1 MKKRILIVDD
11 NYQIV
16 RNLKW
21 RLEAHNFDVSVAYD
35 GYECVHLA
43 KLELP
48 DLILMDIKM
57 PIGGGLWA
65 FETLKGMA
73 DTSKIPIIFNTEF
86 PSTEV
91 RKLVMEMGAED
102 LIWKP
107 FKSDV
112 VIEKINTALSYKMI
126 IPDDQRVSDSAYSQ
140 DSLETN

>member
-16 RNLKW
+16 RNIKW
-21 RLEAHNFDVSVAYD
+21 LLEARNFDVSVAYD

-65 FETLKGMA
+65 FEILKGMA

-86 PSTEV
+86 PSTKV
-91 RKLVMEMGAED
+91 RRLVMEMGAED

-107 FKSDV
+107 FKSEV
-112 VIEKINTALSYKMI
+112 VIEKINTALNYKII
-126 IPDDQRVSDSAYSQ
+126 IPDDKRIEDSAYRQ

>member
-21 RLEAHNFDVSVAYD
+21 RLEASNFDVSVAYD

-91 RKLVMEMGAED
+91 RRLVMEMGAED

-107 FKSDV
+107 FKSDI
-112 VIEKINTALSYKMI
+112 VIEKINTALSYNMI
-126 IPDDQRVSDSAYSQ
+126 IPDDQPVSDSADNQ
-140 DSLETN
+140 DYVETN

>member
-21 RLEAHNFDVSVAYD
+21 RLEASNFDVSVAYD

-65 FETLKGMA
+65 FEILKGMT
-73 DTSKIPIIFNTEF
+73 DTSMIPVIFNTEF

-91 RKLVMEMGAED
+91 KRLVMEMGAED

-107 FKSDV
+107 FKSDEL
-112 VIEKINTALSYKMI
+112 IEKINTALSYQNI
-126 IPDDQRVSDSAYSQ
+126 TSDNRLFSDAEYIQ

>member
-21 RLEAHNFDVSVAYD
+21 RLEASNFDVSVAYD

-65 FETLKGMA
+65 FEILKGMT
-73 DTSKIPIIFNTEF
+73 DTSMIPVIFNTEF

-91 RKLVMEMGAED
+91 KRLVMEMGAED

-107 FKSDV
+107 FKSDEL
-112 VIEKINTALSYKMI
+112 IEKINTALSYQNI
-126 IPDDQRVSDSAYSQ
+126 TSDNMLFSDAEYIQ

>member
-21 RLEAHNFDVSVAYD
+21 RLEANNFDVSVAYD

-91 RKLVMEMGAED
+91 RRLVMEMGAED